1 MKYFSRIIFFLIF
14 LTEPLRAELKDIT
27 SIPLKISLGAGA
39 AFKNNIRYQNTYKN
53 SKDDLIISALPL
65 AQISFGPLF
74 IGQQGLT
81 LSLIGNREKSFYI
94 NLNYLT
100 DRYDGEGM
108 EPRHG
113 SLFYGAGIKYLKFN
127 ILYSKDASERSNG
140 QKINLSYVETY
151 TINNLFFTRSS
162 VGIEYCDANFAD
174 YYFGVNAKEVTN
186 TRPEYHPSSYF
197 TPNISFFPGY
207 KYNEHLS
214 FLTGVSIKLLSTQV
228 RNSPTTKDDRF
239 ELSLISG
246 ALWQL

>member
-1 MKYFSRIIFFLIF
+1 MKHFARILFSLLIF
-14 LTEPLRAELKDIT
+14 NQAAHAELKDIT

-39 AFKNNIRYQNTYKN
+39 AFKNNIRYKNTYKN
-53 SKDDLIISALPL
+53 SKHDLIVSAIPL

-108 EPRHG
+108 QPRHG
-113 SLFYGAGIKYLKFN
+113 SLFFGAGVKYLKFN
-127 ILYSKDASERSNG
+127 LLYSKDISERSNG
-140 QKINLSYVETY
+140 QKINMSYVETY
-151 TINNLFFTRSS
+151 TISNLFFTRSS
-162 VGIEYCDANFAD
+162 IGIEYCDRKFAN
-174 YYFGVNAKEVTN
+174 YYFGVNQNEVTN
-186 TRPEYHPSSYF
+186 SRPEYHPSSYF
-197 TPNISFFPGY
+197 SPSISFFPGY

-214 FLTGVSIKLLSTQV
+214 FMTGISVKLLSSQV
-228 RNSPTTKDDRF
+228 RNSPTTKDDQF
-239 ELSLISG
+239 EFSLITG